1 MEDYKK
7 MYFELFNEITDIIE
21 KLKEIQIKAEERYV
35 EAEEQDF
42 FGIKETK
49 IFLKIMFT
57 WVLHTPEP
65 RFSA

>member
-21 KLKEIQIKAEERYV
+21 RLKEIQLKSEERYV

-49 IFLKIMFT
+49 FCF
-57 WVLHTPEP
+57 
-65 RFSA
+65 